1 MLTLKDLKKYY
12 PENIYQNHLKG
23 VLVEYVQCEL
33 LDSIFKFE
41 QSSKISF
48 MGGTAIRIAY
58 GSSRFS
64 EDLDF
69 DNFGLS
75 FEDFESLLRLVIK
88 DMELKGFEVE
98 FRFIEKGAFHCYI
111 KFPKILIQSGLTN
124 HENEKILVR
133 IDTVEKER
141 LFEPVPVF
149 INKFDIYR
157 KILVNPAD
165 IILSQKLIAATN
177 RKVAKGRDFYDISYL
192 YGFTSPNLEYIEKY
206 LGKAKEL
213 FISNFLKECNEL
225 DFNILARDVE
235 PFLIDGSSKERII
248 HFNDFINMKLN
259 KTSERHEKAG
269 NI

>member
-1 MLTLKDLKKYY
+1 MLTLPELKKYY

-23 VLVEYVQCEL
+23 ILVEYVQCEL

-48 MGGTAIRIAY
+48 MGGTAIRIIY

-75 FEDFESLLRLVIK
+75 FEDFKGLLESVVR
-88 DMELKGFEVE
+88 DMQLKGFGIE
-98 FRFIEKGAFHCYI
+98 FRFVEKGAFHCYI
-111 KFPKILIQSGLTN
+111 KFPKILNQSGLTN

-133 IDTVEKER
+133 IDTVKKER
-141 LFEPVPVF
+141 LFDPVPFF
-149 INKFDIYR
+149 INKFDLYR
-157 KILVNPAD
+157 KILVNPSD
-165 IILSQKLIAATN
+165 IVLSQKLIAATN

-192 YGFTSPNLEYIEKY
+192 YGFTVPNFEYIEKY
-206 LGKAKEL
+206 LGEGQRS
-213 FISNFLKECNEL
+213 FIDNLLEECDKL
-225 DFNILARDVE
+225 DFNSLTRDVE
-235 PFLIDGSSKERII
+235 PFLIDNASTERVTN
-248 HFNDFINMKLN
+248 FKDFIFSKLKN
-259 KTSERHEKAG
+259 